1 MRLIPLILL
10 VLIIYGCNQ
19 PTTSINRKQLGA
31 NEEKSTNKP
40 FVNQPVKQEEKTE
53 SKFSFFTHLQ
63 PEGWGYYIME
73 NGKRIIDQQTI
84 PGASGNL
91 GFETSEDAQKVAELV
106 IRKLESGN
114 FPPTVTEEELGK
126 LGISFMK

>member
-1 MRLIPLILL
+1 MRLISLLSLL
-10 VLIIYGCNQ
+10 VFIYGCKQ
-19 PTTSINRKQLGA
+19 PTTSVKRK
-31 NEEKSTNKP
+31 KP
-40 FVNQPVKQEEKTE
+40 TEIKDNISSEPPVKTPIKREENQG

-84 PGASGNL
+84 PGAQGNL

-106 IRKLESGN
+106 IRKLDSGN
-114 FPPTVTEEELGK
+114 FPPTVTEEDLKK